1 MHSALPGTGGRPVGT
16 LVAAS
21 PRRLLDGQRLLIAI
35 ITGVTW
41 LALVGGILS
50 SHILSDGSGRGT
62 HHHSSPSYAAYNTQE
77 VAPTSFGSLSVTRA
91 ELTPLA
97 DSLEVHVSMRLDN
110 TQDAQID
117 APRLEDFRLINARG
131 AEANPTP
138 GAWSGP
144 VVVMAHSSATVDLA
158 FLALRD
164 AGLLW
169 LEYRDPAGQ
178 WPIRVVLGSARTAQP
193 PAAGAPGDVQ

>member
-1 MHSALPGTGGRPVGT
+1 

-21 PRRLLDGQRLLIAI
+21 PRRPLDGQHLLIAVI
-35 ITGVTW
+35 AGVTW
-41 LALVGGILS
+41 LALIGGVLSSDILS
-50 SHILSDGSGRGT
+50 NGSGGGAR
-62 HHHSSPSYAAYNTQE
+62 HHSLPSYVAYNTQE

-97 DSLEVHVSMRLDN
+97 DSLEVHVSIRVDN
-110 TQDAQID
+110 TQDTQID

-144 VVVMAHSSATVDLA
+144 AVLMAHSSATVDLT
-158 FLALRD
+158 FLALRGV
-164 AGLLW
+164 GLLW

-178 WPIRVVLGSARTAQP
+178 WPIRVALGSARTAQP
-193 PAAGAPGDVQ
+193 AAVGLGDVR